1 MNKIA
6 KFIDNERGQP
16 WTIRIVDKGDAYG
29 RDDCLIHEN
38 DEPTIEFYDGE
49 NLFDKQESD
58 GTMLGQFV
66 SRYYISTIMDGKGGG
81 LNLMG
86 YEPKWQIES
95 LAMDSI
101 RDYIQKYANTE
112 GWSWKED
119 GMFSHK
125 FFKNGVELVK

>member
-6 KFIDNERGQP
+6 KFIDNERNQP
-16 WTIRIVDKGDAYG
+16 WSIRIVEEGDKYG
-29 RDDCLIHEN
+29 RDDCLTYEKE
-38 DEPTIEFYDGE
+38 EPVIEFYDGDNE
-49 NLFDKQESD
+49 FDKHTD

-66 SRYYISTIMDGKGGG
+66 SRYYISTIMDGTGGG

-86 YEPKWQIES
+86 YEPKWTINS

-112 GWSWKED
+112 GWSWEED

>member
-6 KFIDNERGQP
+6 KFIDNERNQP
-16 WTIRIVDKGDAYG
+16 WSIRIVEEGDKYG
-29 RDDCLIHEN
+29 RDDCLTYEKE
-38 DEPTIEFYDGE
+38 EPVIEFYDGDNE
-49 NLFDKQESD
+49 FDKHTD

-112 GWSWKED
+112 GWSCKED

>member
-6 KFIDNERGQP
+6 KFIDNERNQP
-16 WTIRIVDKGDAYG
+16 WSIRFVEEGDKYG
-29 RDDCLIHEN
+29 RDDCLTYEKE
-38 DEPTIEFYDGE
+38 EPVIEFYDGDNE
-49 NLFDKQESD
+49 FDKHTD

-66 SRYYISTIMDGKGGG
+66 SRYYISTIMDGTGGG

-86 YEPKWQIES
+86 YEPKWSINS

-112 GWSWKED
+112 GWSWEED
-119 GMFSHK
+119 GMFGHK
-125 FFKNGVELVK
+125 FYKNGVELVS